1 MWCLSRFLQGFC
13 GDGMGDVGE
22 EDQASSC
29 YTPQRECALQHC
41 TPMMTGANIYSDS
54 DSTLIQCHCPCT
66 VERQRNA
73 VSRNYVG
80 DAQDCRCWNHEK
92 KYKLQAGGKVHNIS
106 SHFALLING
115 PGSRKRPSAI
125 KMDKNPNHCLSIS
138 LCGCYLIYLVPLR
151 FFVPKHLSHWLGS
164 GSSRLLW
171 PGWCCAFLLEL
182 CYSRQME
189 NYSYILLCLPDDEKA
204 LGNQQVNYSPVTAQ
218 TVRLCA
224 HVMVQLHLFSMVSC
238 GMMMVR

>member
-1 MWCLSRFLQGFC
+1 
-13 GDGMGDVGE
+13 
-22 EDQASSC
+22 
-29 YTPQRECALQHC
+29 
-41 TPMMTGANIYSDS
+41 MMTGANIYSDS

-80 DAQDCRCWNHEK
+80 DAQDCRWWNHEK
-92 KYKLQAGGKVHNIS
+92 KYQLHAGGKVHDIS

-115 PGSRKRPSAI
+115 PGSRKRPSVM

-151 FFVPKHLSHWLGS
+151 LFVPKHLSHWLGS
-164 GSSRLLW
+164 GSSRLIW

-204 LGNQQVNYSPVTAQ
+204 LGNQKVNYSPVTA
-218 TVRLCA
+218 
-224 HVMVQLHLFSMVSC
+224 
-238 GMMMVR
+238 